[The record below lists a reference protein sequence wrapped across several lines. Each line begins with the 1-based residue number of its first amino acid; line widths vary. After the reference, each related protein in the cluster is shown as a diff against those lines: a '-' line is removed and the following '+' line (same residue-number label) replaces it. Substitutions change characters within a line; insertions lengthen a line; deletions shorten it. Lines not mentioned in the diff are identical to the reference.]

1 MYIRM
6 RFEWDQEKDRN
17 NRVKHRVS
25 FETAAKVFLDPF
37 HLSRQDRFVGGE
49 ERWQTLGLVNGILIL
64 MVAHQMDEEGD
75 TIRIISARRATR
87 RERMQYEE
95 ARQIQ

>member
-1 MYIRM
+1 MYIQM
-6 RFEWDQEKDRN
+6 RFEWDEAKDRS

-37 HLSRQDRFVGGE
+37 HISRQDRFMEGE
-49 ERWQTLGLVNGILIL
+49 ERWQTLGLVNGVLIL
-64 MVAHQMDEEGD
+64 LVAHQVDEEED
-75 TIRIISARRATR
+75 MIRIISARRATR

-95 ARQIQ
+95 ARQV

>member
-1 MYIRM
+1 MYIQM
-6 RFEWDQEKDRN
+6 RFEWDEATDRS

-37 HLSRQDRFVGGE
+37 HISRQDRFMEGE
-49 ERWQTLGLVNGILIL
+49 ERWQTLGLVNGVLIL
-64 MVAHQMDEEGD
+64 LVAHQVGEEED
-75 TIRIISARRATR
+75 MMRIISARRATR

-95 ARQIQ
+95 ARQV